1 MTRIRVFRMFAI
13 ALLTITVVCSAKFA
27 HAQYSVL
34 YYFGTG
40 GSENPPENPVGAIA
54 QGRDGSLYGTT
65 NSGGANNAGTVF
77 KITPAGKLLVLYSFC
92 SQASCADGSS
102 PIGGLTLRPDG
113 HFIGTTSAGA
123 SHNAGT
129 IFDITQTGS
138 LITLYTFTG
147 LTDGGA
153 PQAAPILG
161 PDGAFY
167 GTTRA
172 GGAPSGCGTI
182 YRLSATFSVLHD
194 FNRVLGCEPL
204 EPLVLGTDG
213 NFYGTTIGGGKAG
226 SGVIFQ
232 ATYRPGKAPLF
243 TVLADLSNEFDGDF
257 LLSPQSSLI
266 QGSDGNF
273 YGTSG
278 GGADN
283 ENNGVVFKMTPGGD
297 ITVLHNLNG
306 TTDGGSPAAGLVQAS
321 DGNFY
326 GSASTGGSTSGD
338 CIGEGCGTLFQL
350 TPSGAFSVFYTF
362 DFFTGN
368 QPSTTPMFQHTD
380 GLLYGEAGGGV
391 GLSGVFFSWNGSL
404 PPFVSTVQ
412 SMGAVGSPVEILGQG
427 FTSTTT
433 VSFNGVAAS
442 ATVQSG
448 TSLTATVPAGAA
460 TGFITVTTSSGT
472 LTSNKQFVVTP

>member
-34 YYFGTG
+34 YNFGS
-40 GSENPPENPVGAIA
+40 GSGSPPEFPVGAIA

-92 SQASCADGSS
+92 SQASCADGST
-102 PIGGLTLRPDG
+102 PLGGLTLRPDG

-129 IFDITQTGS
+129 IFDISQTGT
-138 LITLYTFTG
+138 LTTLYTFTNG
-147 LTDGGA
+147 TDGGA
-153 PQAAPILG
+153 PRAAPILG
-161 PDGAFY
+161 PDGEFY
-167 GTTRA
+167 GTTTT
-172 GGAPSGCGTI
+172 GGAPSSCGSI
-182 YRLSATFSVLHD
+182 YRLGATFSVLHD

-204 EPLVLGTDG
+204 VPLVLGMDG
-213 NFYGTTIGGGKAG
+213 NFYGTTIGGGMTG
-226 SGVIFQ
+226 LGVIFK
-232 ATYRPGKAPLF
+232 ATYRPGLAPLF
-243 TVLADLSNEFDGDF
+243 TVLNNLDGTT
-257 LLSPQSSLI
+257 LASPQAPLI
-266 QGSDGNF
+266 EGSDGNF
-273 YGTSG
+273 YGTTSG
-278 GGADN
+278 GGPG
-283 ENNGVVFKMTPGGD
+283 NNGVIFKMTPSGSVS
-297 ITVLHNLNG
+297 VLHNLNG
-306 TTDGGSPAAGLVQAS
+306 TTDGSGPLTGLVQAT

-326 GSASTGGSTSGD
+326 GTASVGGSTSGD
-338 CIGEGCGTLFQL
+338 CIGEGCGTLFQV
-350 TPSGAFSVFYTF
+350 TPAGGFLVLNTF
-362 DFFTGN
+362 DSFTGSA
-368 QPSTTPMFQHTD
+368 PSSSPFQHTN
-380 GLLYGEAGGGV
+380 GLLYGEASTGGL
-391 GLSGVFFSWNGSL
+391 GLAGVFYSWNGSL

-412 SMGAVGSPVEILGQG
+412 LTRAVGSAVEILGQG

-448 TSLTATVPAGAA
+448 TSLTATVPAGAT

-472 LTSNKQFVVTP
+472 LTSNRQFVVTP